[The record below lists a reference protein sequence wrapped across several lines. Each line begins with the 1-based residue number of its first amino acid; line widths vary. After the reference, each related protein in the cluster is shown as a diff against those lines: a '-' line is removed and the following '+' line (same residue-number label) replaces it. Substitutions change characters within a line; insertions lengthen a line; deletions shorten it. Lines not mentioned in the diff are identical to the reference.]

1 MKLLNL
7 GLTDPGGSVGCESG
21 PAFGFVEIKESPFS
35 MSGSQMQGVSGK
47 LGSTLAKISW
57 LVQSLVVFFPT
68 FPSQD
73 HMLKLGHAAVCG
85 WSAYTQGS

>member
-1 MKLLNL
+1 MLDTKAKRRVFLCCSPDVMRLLNL

-47 LGSTLAKISW
+47 LGSTLAKIS
-57 LVQSLVVFFPT
+57 
-68 FPSQD
+68 
-73 HMLKLGHAAVCG
+73 
-85 WSAYTQGS
+85 